1 MIKAIYIT
9 FANQIFVTHS
19 NTILLLTMRILLI
32 IALFFSIASTCFAQ
46 IPQMTESQARQEL
59 KDRNLDQEELRK
71 RLLER
76 GFDID
81 NLDPTNLEQL
91 NEFEGALRDVVAE
104 MEAEAMDK
112 ENSVVGSNG
121 RNKKQPTSEK
131 EKAEKEKAEKERAED
146 LKEVAKNSSED
157 IQDAVEDGAT
167 IDEAIAEELI
177 DAQEDILPEAEVF
190 GQHIFREK
198 SIKLFRK
205 SNDVKPPKTYILG
218 VGDEVGVSIF
228 GYSQESLTFEINDE
242 GYILPPSMSPIYLKG
257 LSFGE
262 SKKVLKNAFGQH
274 YRFEDNEFQVT
285 LNFSRT
291 ISVNIVGEVFNYGS
305 FTIPAINN
313 AFNALVAAGGP
324 SDIGSVRNIQLIRSG
339 SAPVKIDIYE
349 YLMNPKDQPELYLM
363 ENDYIHVPVAERIVS
378 ISGLVNRPFKY
389 ELKNSEGLLKL
400 VEYAGG
406 FSKDALLRKVQ
417 VKRFSNDEQLI
428 FDVDYRELVDS
439 NSDFPLFNGDEISI
453 ERIPKPYDNYVELE
467 GAVEL
472 EGRYALKNKMRV
484 SDLLARTKLIR
495 EARNDVAFLRRINED
510 LSVKYIRVNLN
521 TVIADNASPENIIL
535 QTRDKLIVFEQSNFV
550 DKTSFIVNGAVRHPN
565 KFEYDIN
572 QNIKIE
578 EAIIMTGGL
587 TQDAADVAYIYRKD
601 PQRENSVEYVRVNI
615 REAISNPNSIDNRWL
630 EANDSL
636 VVFSKDYFR
645 DNTSVRVLGAVRY
658 PGFYPYDVS
667 LKLKDILTLSG
678 GLQIVAS
685 KSKIDVYRLEFKG
698 DQETRT
704 IAATLEVD
712 DDFNVTRGADANFQ
726 LKPFDNIVV
735 RNAPEFEMQKLV
747 RISGEVKYPGEYALL
762 DDNETVTSLIKRAGG
777 LTSEAFAEG
786 ATLNRS
792 YNDMGYVI
800 MELDEAMK
808 NNQSRFNY
816 IMKSEDVIEIP
827 KKKDLVSII
836 GETQVSEFYP
846 DKIVETGRINVAFD
860 KGKNARH
867 YVDKYSGISKN
878 GRKRLISVEHAN
890 GQVERTKNYI
900 FFRKYPEVKKGS
912 TIMIGNAIV
921 ENNKDKNQKDKKKI
935 DWGDVFSNSI
945 AQATSILSLI
955 LLIQRVN

>member
-1 MIKAIYIT
+1 
-9 FANQIFVTHS
+9 
-19 NTILLLTMRILLI
+19 MRILLI
-32 IALFFSIASTCFAQ
+32 IALFFSISTICFAQ
-46 IPQMTESQARQEL
+46 IPPFSESDARQEL
-59 KDRNLDQEELRK
+59 KNRNLDQEELRK

-81 NLDPTNLEQL
+81 NLDPTNFEQL

-104 MEAEAMDK
+104 MEAEAMDNENTVNSNRPNNTNPKKDK
-112 ENSVVGSNG
+112 E
-121 RNKKQPTSEK
+121 Q
-131 EKAEKEKAEKERAED
+131 EKADKKIAED

-157 IQDAVEDGAT
+157 IQKAVEDGAT

-177 DAQEDILPEAEVF
+177 DAQEEKLPPAEVF

-205 SNDVKPPKTYILG
+205 SNDVKPPKTYVLG

-242 GYILPPSMSPIYLKG
+242 GYILPPDMSPIYLKG

-262 SKKVLKNAFGQH
+262 SKKVLQSAFGQH

-324 SDIGSVRNIQLIRSG
+324 SNIGSVRNIQLIRSG
-339 SAPVKIDIYE
+339 SAPIKIDIYE
-349 YLMNPKDQPELYLM
+349 YLMNPTDQPELYLM
-363 ENDYIHVPVAERIVS
+363 ENDYIHVPPSERIVS
-378 ISGLVNRPFKY
+378 ISGMVNRPFKY
-389 ELKNSEGLLKL
+389 ELKNTEGLVKL
-400 VEYAGG
+400 VEYAAG
-406 FSKDALLRKVQ
+406 FSKDALLSKVQ
-417 VKRFSNDEQLI
+417 IKRYVNDEELI
-428 FDVDYRELVDS
+428 LDVNYRELAES
-439 NSDFPLFNGDEISI
+439 NSDYPLLNGDEIMI
-453 ERIPKPYDNYVELE
+453 ARIPKPYENYVELE

-472 EGRYALKNKMRV
+472 EGRYALKERMKI
-484 SDLLARTKLIR
+484 SDLLSKTKLLR
-495 EARNDVAFLRRINED
+495 ESRNDVAFLRRINED
-510 LSVKYIRVNLN
+510 LSVQYIRVNLN
-521 TVIADNASPENIIL
+521 EIINNNSSTGNINL
-535 QTRDKLIVFEQSNFV
+535 QTKDKLIVFEQSSFV
-550 DKTSFIVNGAVRHPN
+550 DKTSIVVGGAVRHPN

-578 EAIIMTGGL
+578 DAIIMTGGL

-601 PQRENSVEYVRVNI
+601 PQRDNSVEYVRVNI
-615 REAISNPNSIDNRWL
+615 KEAISNPNSIDNKWL

-645 DNTSVRVLGAVRY
+645 DNTNVRVMGAVRY
-658 PGFYPYDVS
+658 PGYYPYDVS
-667 LKLKDILTLSG
+667 LGLKDILTLAG

-685 KSKIDVYRLEFKG
+685 KSKIDVYRLEFRG

-712 DDFNVTRGADANFQ
+712 DFLNVTEGANGNFQ
-726 LKPFDNIVV
+726 LSPFDNVVV
-735 RNAPEFEMQKLV
+735 RQAPEFEMQKLV
-747 RISGEVKYPGEYALL
+747 MITGEVKYPGEYALL
-762 DDNETVTSLIKRAGG
+762 HDNESVTSIIKRAGG

-786 ATLNRS
+786 ATLNRT
-792 YNDMGYVI
+792 YNNMGYVI

-808 NNQSRFNY
+808 NKKSRFNY
-816 IMKSEDVIEIP
+816 IMKPNDAIEIP

-836 GETQVSEFYP
+836 GETQVSEYYP
-846 DKIVETGRINVAFD
+846 NKIAETGRINVAFA

-878 GRKRLISVEHAN
+878 GRKRLITVEHAN
-890 GQVERTKNYI
+890 GQVERTKNY
-900 FFRKYPEVKKGS
+900 FLFRKYPEVKKGS

-921 ENNKDKNQKDKKKI
+921 ENDKNKDEDKKKKI

>member
-1 MIKAIYIT
+1 
-9 FANQIFVTHS
+9 
-19 NTILLLTMRILLI
+19 MRILLI
-32 IALFFSIASTCFAQ
+32 IALFFSFSSVCFSQ
-46 IPQMTESQARQEL
+46 IPPYSEADARQEL
-59 KDRNLDQEELRK
+59 KNRDLDQEELRK
-71 RLLER
+71 KLLER
-76 GFDID
+76 GYDID
-81 NLDPTNLEQL
+81 NLDPTNLEQMS
-91 NEFEGALRDVVAE
+91 EFEGVLRDVVAE
-104 MEAEAMDK
+104 MEAEAMNK
-112 ENSVVGSNG
+112 NNVVKG
-121 RNKKQPTSEK
+121 NKTKGPT
-131 EKAEKEKAEKERAED
+131 KAEKDQEAADKELTED

-177 DAQEDILPEAEVF
+177 DAQEDMLPPAAVF

-205 SNDVKPPKTYILG
+205 SNDVKPPKTYVLG
-218 VGDEVGVSIF
+218 VGDEVGVSIY

-242 GYILPPSMSPIYLKG
+242 GYILPPDMGPIYLKG
-257 LSFGE
+257 LAFGE
-262 SKKVLKNAFGQH
+262 SKKVLQNAFNQH
-274 YRFEDNEFQVT
+274 YRFKDNEFQVT

-339 SAPVKIDIYE
+339 SAPIKIDIYE
-349 YLMNPKDQPELYLM
+349 YLMNPTDQPDLYLM

-378 ISGLVNRPFKY
+378 ITGLVNRPFKY
-389 ELKNSEGLLKL
+389 ELKGSEGLKKL
-400 VEYAGG
+400 VEYSGG
-406 FSKDALLRKVQ
+406 FAKDALLGKVQ
-417 VKRFSNDEQLI
+417 VKRYINDEQLI
-428 FDVDYRELVDS
+428 FDVDYRELTKS
-439 NSDFPLFNGDEISI
+439 NNDFPLINGDEITI
-453 ERIPKPYDNYVELE
+453 TKIPKPYENYVELE

-472 EGRYALKNKMRV
+472 EGKYALKDKMRV
-484 SDLLARTKLIR
+484 SDLISSTKLSR
-495 EARNDVAFLRRINED
+495 ESRNDVAFLRRINED

-521 TVIADNASPENIIL
+521 NILKNSSDVDNIEL
-535 QTRDKLIVFEQSNFV
+535 QTKDKLIVFEQSKFV

-565 KFEYDIN
+565 KFDYDIN

-587 TQDAADVAYIYRKD
+587 TQDAADVAYIYRRD
-601 PQRENSVEYVRVNI
+601 PQRDNSVEYVRVNI
-615 REAISNPNSIDNRWL
+615 KEALANPSSIDNRWL

-645 DNTSVRVLGAVRY
+645 DNTNVRVMGAVRY
-658 PGFYPYDVS
+658 PGFYPYDIS
-667 LKLKDILTLSG
+667 LGLKDILTLSG

-685 KSKIDVYRLEFKG
+685 KSKIDVYRLEFRG

-712 DDFNVTRGADANFQ
+712 DDLNVSSGSDDGFQ

-735 RNAPEFEMQKLV
+735 RKAPEFELQ
-747 RISGEVKYPGEYALL
+747 RIVLITGEVKYPGEYALL
-762 DDNETVTSLIKRAGG
+762 DNNETVSSLIKRAGG

-786 ATLNRS
+786 ATLYRS
-792 YNDMGYVI
+792 YDDMGYVI
-800 MELDEAMK
+800 MELDEALQK
-808 NNQSRFNY
+808 SNSKFNY
-816 IMKSEDVIEIP
+816 IMKPNDSVEIP

-836 GETQVSEFYP
+836 GATQVSEYYP

-860 KGKNARH
+860 RGKNARH
-867 YVDKYSGISKN
+867 YIDKYSGISKD
-878 GRKRLISVEHAN
+878 GRKRLITVEHPN
-890 GQVERTKNYI
+890 GQVERTKNYLL
-900 FFRKYPEVKKGS
+900 FRKYPNVRKGS
-912 TIMIGNAIV
+912 TIKVGNAIT
-921 ENNKDKNQKDKKKI
+921 DSQKDKDDQNKKKV

>member
-1 MIKAIYIT
+1 
-9 FANQIFVTHS
+9 
-19 NTILLLTMRILLI
+19 MRILLI
-32 IALFFSIASTCFAQ
+32 IALFFTLNSMCFAQ
-46 IPQMTESQARQEL
+46 IPQMSEADARQEL
-59 KDRNLDQEELRK
+59 ENRDLDQEELRK

-81 NLDPTNLEQL
+81 NLDQTDFAQL

-104 MEAEAMDK
+104 MEAELMER
-112 ENSVVGSNG
+112 ENSMVE
-121 RNKKQPTSEK
+121 EK
-131 EKAEKEKAEKERAED
+131 EKQADKERAED

-177 DAQEDILPEAEVF
+177 DAQEEVLPPAQVF
-190 GQHIFREK
+190 GQHVFREK

-242 GYILPPSMSPIYLKG
+242 GYILPPKMSPIYLKG
-257 LSFGE
+257 LSFAE
-262 SKKVLKNAFGQH
+262 SKKVLLNAFDQH
-274 YRFEDNEFQVT
+274 YRFEPNEFQVT

-349 YLMNPKDQPELYLM
+349 YLMNPGDQPDLYLM
-363 ENDYIHVPVAERIVS
+363 ENDYILVPPAERIVS
-378 ISGLVNRPFKY
+378 ISGVVNRPFKY
-389 ELKNSEGLLKL
+389 ELKGSEGLKKL
-400 VEYAGG
+400 IEYAAG
-406 FSKDALLRKVQ
+406 FSKDALLGKVQ
-417 VKRFSNDEQLI
+417 IKRYINDEELI
-428 FDVDYRELVDS
+428 FDVDFRELKK
-439 NSDFPLFNGDEISI
+439 NNTDFALLNGDEVSI
-453 ERIPKPYDNYVELE
+453 ARIPKPYENFVELE

-472 EGRYALKNKMRV
+472 EGRFALKNKMRV
-484 SDLLARTKLIR
+484 SDLISSTKLLR

-510 LSVKYIRVNLN
+510 QSVKYIRVNLN
-521 TVIADNASPENIIL
+521 TIINNNASSENIVL

-550 DKTSFIVNGAVRHPN
+550 DKTSFVVNGAVRHPN
-565 KFEYDIN
+565 KFDYDIN

-601 PQRENSVEYVRVNI
+601 PQRENSIEYVRINI
-615 REAISNPNSIDNRWL
+615 REAISNPNSTDNRWL

-645 DNTSVRVLGAVRY
+645 DNTNVRVMGAVRY
-658 PGFYPYDVS
+658 PGFYPYDIS
-667 LKLKDILTLSG
+667 LGLKDILTLSG

-685 KSKIDVYRLEFKG
+685 KSKIDVYRLEFSG
-698 DQETRT
+698 DRETRT

-712 DDFNVTRGADANFQ
+712 DDLNVISGENGNFQ
-726 LKPFDNIVV
+726 LSPFDNIVV
-735 RNAPEFEMQKLV
+735 RNAPEFEMQKIV
-747 RISGEVKYPGEYALL
+747 RITGEVKYPGEYALL
-762 DDNETVTSLIKRAGG
+762 DDNESVTSIIERAGG
-777 LTSEAFAEG
+777 LTPEAFAEG

-792 YNDMGYVI
+792 YNNMGYVI

-808 NNQSRFNY
+808 NKKSRYNY
-816 IMKSEDVIEIP
+816 IMKSDDAIEIP

-867 YVDKYSGISKN
+867 YVDKYAGISKD

-890 GQVERTKNYI
+890 GQIERTKNYLI
-900 FFRKYPEVKKGS
+900 FRKYPEVRKGS
-912 TIMIGNAIV
+912 TIMIGNAV
-921 ENNKDKNQKDKKKI
+921 VDNNKDKDEAKKKKI